1 MLFITFIT
9 SCKTS
14 SIKIWLVLTAGLA
27 ETLTQVVFR
36 QPFVIQCVRTWF
48 ASCETWHFLF
58 LYFFITI
65 QSTSDLWCCCI
76 SSCCIRVI
84 WWFELQKCMVKPY
97 HTINPITLW
106 EPVYD
111 IFVPR
116 FQPENSSFRLPY
128 QRHSSSANCTKELFK
143 GSNGSACLLVCT
155 WKKIF
160 WLGVA
165 DFFEWRHK
173 WSSFRA
179 ILAHVSWPR
188 TQPKCFGQSVL
199 LKFSLETR
207 LESKFF
213 EPLIDFLAFLGPKLW
228 SAINK

>member
-155 WKKIF
+155 WKKFFGWGWQIFLSDAISEVVLGPF
-160 WLGVA
+160 WLMFLG
-165 DFFEWRHK
+165 
-173 WSSFRA
+173 
-179 ILAHVSWPR
+179 LGPN
-188 TQPKCFGQSVL
+188 QSVL
-199 LKFSLETR
+199 AKVFCWSFHWKLGS
-207 LESKFF
+207 S
-213 EPLIDFLAFLGPKLW
+213 PSFLSLW
-228 SAINK
+228 STF